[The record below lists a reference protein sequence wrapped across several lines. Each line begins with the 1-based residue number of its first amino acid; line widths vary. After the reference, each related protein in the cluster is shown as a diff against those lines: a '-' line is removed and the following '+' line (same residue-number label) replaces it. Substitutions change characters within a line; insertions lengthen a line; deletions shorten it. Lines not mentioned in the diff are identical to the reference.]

1 MIQINISDVIID
13 IHDGPIGISFSGG
26 ADSSLLL
33 YILMK
38 HAPGPIHV
46 FTCSL
51 DSKNRSTLINAP
63 RVLSKIIDLTGNYN
77 VYHHFHFVKDGK
89 TIKELFEQQTQFIK
103 NKTINWLYTGITSNP
118 PFNVQKIFTEISQEN
133 HERHPL
139 IQRPVYHQSYPIHT
153 PFTNVNKQIIAKMY
167 TELGIMDSLF
177 TVTRSCESVT
187 LTEGHCGECWWCQER
202 MWGFNRLT

>member
-13 IHDGPIGISFSGG
+13 IYDGPIGISCSGG

-38 HAPGPIHV
+38 YASGPIHV

-118 PFNVQKIFTEISQEN
+118 PFNVQKNFTEISQEN
-133 HERHPL
+133 HERNPL
-139 IQRPVYHQSYPIHT
+139 IQRPVYHQYYPIHT
-153 PFTNVNKQIIAKMY
+153 PFTNINKETIAKMY
-167 TELGIMDSLF
+167 TELNLIDSLF
-177 TVTRSCESVT
+177 PVTRSCESVT